1 MASKVFP
8 DELTE
13 KSPGEQFDYVFDFVD
28 DLDGDTIGSGT
39 VRVLDGLG
47 VDVTQKIAPTPGDPP
62 VAHLHIL
69 EEAGKLGVP
78 AEGEIVQTLEL
89 AEAELAHLPNSSGS
103 IHLDAQVFDELLSTS
118 SGGKVEC
125 CQV

>member
-39 VRVLDGLG
+39 VRVLDGIG
-47 VDVTQKIAPTPGDPP
+47 VDVTQKIAPPGGVFGAWTASGTSLTVTFEIPKVGFSSSYLAAFTLTSVTSREKFTKYLGIQVDDP
-62 VAHLHIL
+62 
-69 EEAGKLGVP
+69 AGVW
-78 AEGEIVQTLEL
+78 
-89 AEAELAHLPNSSGS
+89 
-103 IHLDAQVFDELLSTS
+103 
-118 SGGKVEC
+118 
-125 CQV
+125 

>member
-39 VRVLDGLG
+39 VRVLDGIG
-47 VDVTQKIAPTPGDPP
+47 VDVTQKIAPPGGVFGAWTASGTSLTVTFEIPKVGFSSSYLAAFTLTSVTSGEKFTKYLGIQVDDPQ
-62 VAHLHIL
+62 
-69 EEAGKLGVP
+69 GVW
-78 AEGEIVQTLEL
+78 
-89 AEAELAHLPNSSGS
+89 
-103 IHLDAQVFDELLSTS
+103 
-118 SGGKVEC
+118 
-125 CQV
+125 